1 MTDKSTIWMRN
12 PATGATQEM
21 QPRETVRRA
30 ILLQAGWIEV
40 QADTVHDVHN
50 VHDVHPDNP
59 VHPDGTTIK
68 INDDLVVLPAGAE
81 PTARPGHK
89 LVDVTGHDSAIPE
102 FIEVPDETPKRK
114 RSK

>member
-1 MTDKSTIWMRN
+1 MTDTSTILMRN
-12 PATGATQEM
+12 PITGATQEM

-40 QADTVHDVHN
+40 QADTVHDVH
-50 VHDVHPDNP
+50 PDNP
-59 VHPDGTTIK
+59 IHPNNTTIK
-68 INDDLVVLPAGAE
+68 INDDLVVLPPGAE

-102 FIEVPDETPKRK
+102 FIEVPDEAPKRK